1 MYTFKEH
8 PRRKR
13 ETEKKMDGRER
24 EKGTGKHSGHAG
36 CRVHCKRESARDLP
50 IAFSFFLLLLVSFA
64 SSSSL
69 ASQSKSF
76 GLSFIRRLCR
86 LATTVSTAPF
96 STRPPSSLFLLS
108 LFSRVATRHISRG
121 FSSLKL
127 RKRRQIGN
135 HMLRFFS
142 SRKRA
147 RSPPGVKSNGIFYFP
162 ELRVGG
168 GFLMR
173 IRQELSMRRVH
184 LSESA
189 FFYRHIVVDR
199 HCSSINEYFRVLFA
213 SYCVYA
219 PFFSPSTLYRERE
232 TRLRFI

>member
-1 MYTFKEH
+1 
-8 PRRKR
+8 
-13 ETEKKMDGRER
+13 MDGGER
-24 EKGTGKHSGHAG
+24 KGQGNTVVTPGAG
-36 CRVHCKRESARDLP
+36 CIVKENPRAISP
-50 IAFSFFLLLLVSFA
+50 IAFSSFLLPLVSFA

-69 ASQSKSF
+69 AFLGKSF

-86 LATTVSTAPF
+86 LATTAFPPCLFQPAP
-96 STRPPSSLFLLS
+96 PPSFT

-147 RSPPGVKSNGIFYFP
+147 RSPSGVKSNGIFYFP

-173 IRQELSMRRVH
+173 IRQGVSTRRVH
-184 LSESA
+184 LSESRS
-189 FFYRHIVVDR
+189 FIGILSLIV
-199 HCSSINEYFRVLFA
+199 IALQ
-213 SYCVYA
+213 
-219 PFFSPSTLYRERE
+219 
-232 TRLRFI
+232 